1 MPMIDR
7 LFTGGRSGVESGVRQ
22 AARRLDRPVDDRG
35 SPMANLRAAE
45 GMLILL
51 DGPDGSAF
59 DLLSGRAGSL
69 ARPVLTVDLHRGGF
83 HLAREIA
90 EWAEEHRIQRL
101 YVTGGDTPA
110 SETATAD
117 VLEAAFNMML
127 TSAAMPGALT
137 PAGGGEIRS
146 PVSLP
151 RTVAEAADDLISRL
165 TFREKTRI
173 ANMTDDQLASLVPSL
188 GRYIMNELRLPNGNT
203 ELLAAC
209 RAGGADDRDPGTATR
224 VILVAVRE
232 KLQGGA
238 ALRVIR

>member
-1 MPMIDR
+1 
-7 LFTGGRSGVESGVRQ
+7 
-22 AARRLDRPVDDRG
+22 
-35 SPMANLRAAE
+35 MANLRAAE

-59 DLLSGRAGSL
+59 ELLSTRAASL
-69 ARPVLTVDLHRGGF
+69 ARPVLTSDLRRGGF
-83 HLAREIA
+83 QLAREIA
-90 EWAEEHRIQRL
+90 DWIEENGIRRL

-117 VLEAAFNMML
+117 VLETAFHILL
-127 TSAAMPGALT
+127 TSTAMPGTVT
-137 PAGGGEIRS
+137 PADGGEIQHPR
-146 PVSLP
+146 SLP
-151 RTVAEAADDLISRL
+151 RTVAEAADDLIARL

-173 ANMTDDQLASLVPSL
+173 ANMTDDQLTDLVLSL

-209 RAGGADDRDPGTATR
+209 RAEGADDRDPGTATR
-224 VILVAVRE
+224 VILAAVRE

>member
-1 MPMIDR
+1 
-7 LFTGGRSGVESGVRQ
+7 
-22 AARRLDRPVDDRG
+22 
-35 SPMANLRAAE
+35 MANLRAAE

-51 DGPDGSAF
+51 DGPDGSPF
-59 DLLSGRAGSL
+59 ELLSGRAGSL

-110 SETATAD
+110 SEAATAD
-117 VLEAAFNMML
+117 VLETAFNMML
-127 TSAAMPGALT
+127 TSAAMPGALS
-137 PAGGGEIRS
+137 PDGGGVRS

-173 ANMTDDQLASLVPSL
+173 ANMTDDQLASLIPSL

-209 RAGGADDRDPGTATR
+209 QAEGADDRDPGTATR

-232 KLQGGA
+232 KLQDGA